1 MPEEITCPVCGLEHI
16 SVEKV
21 KCPQC
26 DADLSCFKV
35 LDSLPE
41 ETIGEKNIHGMRLP
55 VWVFIVL
62 FFGLIAVIITNQYFW
77 YKRFK
82 ILLKDQQSYL
92 TDSMRSMVGKLG
104 GLTQRRP
111 EQPNID
117 SEAKHEDAQHEEK
130 PGEGNLEK
138 REFRIYRVMRRD
150 TLWSISKTYYGSGHY
165 YPVLLDHN
173 PHLNIYAV
181 QVGSRIRI
189 LSDAGRADEVYDRIV
204 AREGSKTYLD
214 YTVRE
219 GDTLDSIA
227 RKFYRTGPET
237 ILKLNPRLRLEAGES
252 VRIILE

>member
-1 MPEEITCPVCGLEHI
+1 MPEELTCPVCGLEHI

-41 ETIGEKNIHGMRLP
+41 EAIREKSIHGIRLP

-77 YKRFK
+77 FRRFK
-82 ILLKDQQSYL
+82 ILLRNQQSYL
-92 TDSMRSMVGKLG
+92 TDSMRSMVGKLE

-117 SEAKHEDAQHEEK
+117 SEAKHEEK

-138 REFRIYRVMRRD
+138 GGFWIYRVLRRD
-150 TLWSISKTYYGSGHY
+150 TLWSISKRYYGSGHY

-173 PHLNIYAV
+173 PHLNIYTV
-181 QVGSRIRI
+181 QVGSRVRI
-189 LSDAGRADEVYDRIV
+189 LSDAGDVEDEYARITAV
-204 AREGSKTYLD
+204 EGGKTYLD

-252 VRIILE
+252 VRIFLD